1 MIDET
6 RQQNQTATAGGT
18 VEATGPR
25 ELVPAPR
32 APGLPARQDT
42 APGGGRG
49 IARRLTVAL
58 AVLLL
63 VAGSAGGGWYWWQ
76 QRQRNALPAGIA
88 SANGRIEAEPVDVA
102 TKYAGRLEA
111 VLVDEGAMVRA
122 GQVVARMDTR
132 ELGAALR
139 QAEAQERQAQRSLD
153 ARRATVVQQRSQ
165 LTLAQGEF
173 ERTRALLQ
181 TGAATRQAFDQRQA
195 ARDSAEAALN
205 VAGAQV
211 AEAEHAVQAAREAA
225 ERIRTQVAD
234 SILVAPID
242 GRVQYRLAEP
252 GEVLAAG
259 GKVRDPA
266 RPHRRLH
273 DRLPARPTRPGAAAR
288 HARRASCWTRCRTTS
303 MPATVTFVSPQAQ
316 FTPKQVETAA
326 ERDKLMF
333 RVKLA
338 HRRRTCC
345 AVSPSRCK
353 TGLPGVAYVR
363 LDRRRCPPGRPG
375 LQPAAA
381 RPTEARR

>member
-49 IARRLTVAL
+49 VARRLTVAL

-139 QAEAQERQAQRSLD
+139 QAEAQERQA
-153 ARRATVVQQRSQ
+153 
-165 LTLAQGEF
+165 
-173 ERTRALLQ
+173 
-181 TGAATRQAFDQRQA
+181 
-195 ARDSAEAALN
+195 
-205 VAGAQV
+205 
-211 AEAEHAVQAAREAA
+211 
-225 ERIRTQVAD
+225 
-234 SILVAPID
+234 
-242 GRVQYRLAEP
+242 
-252 GEVLAAG
+252 
-259 GKVRDPA
+259 PA
-266 RPHRRLH
+266 
-273 DRLPARPTRPGAAAR
+273 
-288 HARRASCWTRCRTTS
+288 
-303 MPATVTFVSPQAQ
+303 
-316 FTPKQVETAA
+316 
-326 ERDKLMF
+326 
-333 RVKLA
+333 
-338 HRRRTCC
+338 
-345 AVSPSRCK
+345 
-353 TGLPGVAYVR
+353 
-363 LDRRRCPPGRPG
+363 
-375 LQPAAA
+375 
-381 RPTEARR
+381 

>member
-122 GQVVARMDTR
+122 GQVMARMDTR

-153 ARRATVVQQRSQ
+153 ARRASVVQQRSQ

-195 ARDSAEAALN
+195 ARESAEAALN
-205 VAGAQV
+205 VADAQV

-242 GRVQYRLAEP
+242 GRVQYRLAHT

-259 GKVRDPA
+259 GRVITLLDITYVYMTVFLPTEEA
-266 RPHRRLH
+266 G
-273 DRLPARPTRPGAAAR
+273 RLPLGTEARIVLDAVPDYVI
-288 HARRASCWTRCRTTS
+288 
-303 MPATVTFVSPQAQ
+303 PATVTFVSPQAQ
-316 FTPKQVETAA
+316 FTPKQVETRS
-326 ERDKLMF
+326 ERDRLMF
-333 RVKLA
+333 RVKLRIDA
-338 HRRRTCC
+338 DLLRRHAEQVR
-345 AVSPSRCK
+345 
-353 TGLPGVAYVR
+353 TGLSRHR
-363 LDRRRCPPGRPG
+363 LCPAEP
-375 LQPAAA
+375 
-381 RPTEARR
+381 